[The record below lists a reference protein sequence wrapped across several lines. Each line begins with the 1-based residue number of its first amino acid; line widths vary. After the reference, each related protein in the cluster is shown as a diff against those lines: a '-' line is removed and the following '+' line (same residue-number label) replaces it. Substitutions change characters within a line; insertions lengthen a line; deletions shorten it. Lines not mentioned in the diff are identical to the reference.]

1 MRFYISLS
9 ALFFLLVA
17 SSCATILS
25 KTKKSVYINANVQ
38 GAKIFDEK
46 NQLLGST
53 PMRYFPTKIET
64 KKLIIE
70 KEGYASQSVTL
81 NYTEKLGFVIL
92 DAMLLC
98 IPCLVDYP
106 TKNIYSFDKDSI
118 NVKLQRVFKDDVPH
132 VSLIIDDAQWQ
143 IKDGSVIGKDRKELI
158 YFKKSHFD
166 SYLYKE
172 AFCKA
177 SAQSRYT
184 ILNCGRTENSDF
196 KYIGKSNTYMAVANF
211 KTLQIEK
218 GYKNSEWLSNI
229 SYDAEITFSKSGKT
243 IKTVPVSLRQKGVS
257 IENKPLIAVMLYDA
271 IINIFNNDTI
281 YDELIKLKQDTSL
294 STYKRLELANIKL
307 PEFSKNKDLFKHLMK
322 GVVTIE
328 HDKGHG
334 SGFIISQDGYIIT
347 NYHVIKNKQIV
358 NIKFNESITLAADVV
373 RGDAEY
379 DVALLKLSGNGF
391 TSLPMIHSD
400 SISSGEDVFAI
411 GTPEDISLGQSV
423 TKGIVSGK
431 RKFEDKIY
439 IQTDVTIN
447 SGNSGGPLLNEKG
460 QVVGM
465 VTMKLVGDGVEGLG
479 FCVPSNQIMEIL
491 NITYK

>member
-1 MRFYISLS
+1 MLS
-9 ALFFLLVA
+9 YVIVT
-17 SSCATILS
+17 SSCATVFS
-25 KTKKSVYINANVQ
+25 KSKKSVYINTNVQ
-38 GAKIFDEK
+38 GAKVFDEK
-46 NQLLGST
+46 NQLIGST
-53 PMRYFPTKIET
+53 PMRYFPSNMETLT
-64 KKLIIE
+64 KKIFIE
-70 KEGYASQSVTL
+70 KEGYSSQTVTI
-81 NYTEKLGFVIL
+81 NYKEKKAFVIM
-92 DAMLLC
+92 DAILLC

-106 TKNIYSFDKDSI
+106 TKNIYSFDKDTFL
-118 NVKLQRVFKDDVPH
+118 VKLQRIFKDDVPK
-132 VSLIIDDAQWQ
+132 VSLLIDDAQWQ
-143 IKDGSVIGKDRKELI
+143 LKDGMIIGKERKELI
-158 YFKKSHFD
+158 YFKKTHFD

-177 SAQSRYT
+177 SAQSRYS
-184 ILNCGRTENSDF
+184 ILNCGRNDNTDF
-196 KYIGKSNTYMAVANF
+196 KYVAKSTTYSATVNF
-211 KTLQIEK
+211 KTLKIDK
-218 GYKNSEWLSNI
+218 KYKRGEWRNTI
-229 SYDAEITFSKSGKT
+229 SYDADITFSKSGKA
-243 IKTVPVSLRQKGVS
+243 IKTIPISLSQKAVSV
-257 IENKPLIAVMLYDA
+257 ENKPLMASMLYDA
-271 IINIFNNDTI
+271 IIQIFNNDTV
-281 YDELIKLKQDTSL
+281 YNELISQKQDTSL
-294 STYKRLELANIKL
+294 SAYKQLELDEIHL
-307 PEFSKNKDLFKHLMK
+307 PTFAKNKDLFKHLMK

-358 NIKFNESITLAADVV
+358 NVKFNESITLAADVV
-373 RGDAEY
+373 RSDAAY
-379 DVALLKLSGNGF
+379 DVALLKISGNGF
-391 TSLPMIHSD
+391 TALPIIHSD

-491 NITYK
+491 NIKYK